1 MIEIA
6 TIASAVAGIEN
17 IANKTNDR
25 KLSETKINC
34 STAKAINSD
43 KCFAAMVMTTIVSVA
58 TIACI
63 SIKK

>member
-17 IANKTNDR
+17 IANKTNG
-25 KLSETKINC
+25 
-34 STAKAINSD
+34 D
-43 KCFAAMVMTTIVSVA
+43 KCFAAMVMTTIVSAA